1 MQPKALL
8 ERRMIPSNNE
18 PVVQW
23 LIKWINLPETT
34 ATWEDVDFIKKV
46 FSRVLALRTRLSK
59 GEYCLH
65 KLKGFSHGVSGN
77 ALLSNFGDA
86 FA

>member
-46 FSRVLALRTRLSK
+46 FL
-59 GEYCLH
+59 E
-65 KLKGFSHGVSGN
+65 F
-77 ALLSNFGDA
+77 
-86 FA
+86 